1 MRRWNLALRLV
12 AAEPLLRHQM
22 GAAVAASL
30 RDAPTALTIVP
41 RLRFAQR
48 SGYSHYGRGA
58 GVRRGRGVGLGLGV
72 GVGLAGAAAKP
83 VNWAIPVLNSSVL
96 APVTGSIE

>member
-1 MRRWNLALRLV
+1 
-12 AAEPLLRHQM
+12 M

-30 RDAPTALTIVP
+30 RDASTALTIVP
-41 RLRFAQR
+41 GLRFAQR

-58 GVRRGRGVGLGLGV
+58 GVGRGRGVGLGLGV

-83 VNWAIPVLNSSVL
+83 VKPVNWAIPVLNSSVL
-96 APVTGSIE
+96 APVTGSIV